1 MIQIDKKIITR
12 TSKNYF
18 IAEIGINHNGSLDL
32 AEKLIKESK
41 LAGADAVKFQ
51 KRTINKVY
59 SAEELLK
66 ERESPFGKTNGD
78 LKKGLEFNKEQYFK
92 IDKICKDL
100 DISWFA
106 SCWDEESVDFME
118 DFNIPC
124 YKIASASLTDKNLL
138 QHTRNT
144 KKPIILSTGMST
156 EEQLEKAVK
165 ILGLEKLIILH
176 CTSSYPCN
184 ISELNL
190 KYITRLLNKYNCP
203 IGYSG
208 HEVGLSTTIG
218 AVALGATVIERHITL
233 DRSMWGSDQSASI
246 EPQGLKKLIR
256 DIRSLEE
263 ALGDGVKKV
272 YDSEVPIQKKLRRVD
287 TI

>member
-92 IDKICKDL
+92 IDKI
-100 DISWFA
+100 
-106 SCWDEESVDFME
+106 
-118 DFNIPC
+118 
-124 YKIASASLTDKNLL
+124 
-138 QHTRNT
+138 
-144 KKPIILSTGMST
+144 IIL
-156 EEQLEKAVK
+156 
-165 ILGLEKLIILH
+165 
-176 CTSSYPCN
+176 
-184 ISELNL
+184 
-190 KYITRLLNKYNCP
+190 
-203 IGYSG
+203 
-208 HEVGLSTTIG
+208 
-218 AVALGATVIERHITL
+218 
-233 DRSMWGSDQSASI
+233 
-246 EPQGLKKLIR
+246 KKFTFL
-256 DIRSLEE
+256 
-263 ALGDGVKKV
+263 
-272 YDSEVPIQKKLRRVD
+272 
-287 TI
+287 